1 VPHFYP
7 VVIPA
12 GRSLPGD
19 SLGFHAYSLRIDNLT
34 NQWLLE
40 ETSLAWIPPYSLGV
54 CLRLYGTGVAI
65 VLNQAPSGQAQPAPL
80 AGEATVGVFSDQLR
94 TEVAGSPVRQF
105 ALVQAVS
112 DLTEGAQPAFP
123 PVGTCRLWADNTGT
137 VHHEHSD
144 GTDYVVLDAHNFT
157 SYVTP
162 PYVLNIVNTQALGGV
177 LAGTLPNP
185 THANILHHF
194 PQSVSV
200 DSGYLKLG
208 AVAAAGPYTMP
219 RFVLYDDGSNW
230 ANIAYGT
237 DAQVR
242 FIYGHT
248 PSGALLLGTGATNDG
263 TGAFTLT
270 ASLGPSGNFNALGWI
285 AAGGITPGAAGDL
298 GASRGGGV
306 GALYLGDTSHYLIN
320 SAGTFV
326 LAGGP
331 LQIPNGG
338 ITSVNGNIAFAV
350 GTNLLLWPD
359 GSNIYASGGMNLTTP
374 NTNVGFYNSTLA
386 RNNLLVRADGF
397 LQLVQATGL
406 LANDGSA
413 RMRVF
418 TQVGMT
424 TTIGGIFAVTPG
436 VTRFHGIVM
445 IIINSAQMI
454 MASLNGGANAVN
466 IIWSNCGATNGF
478 GVGSTF
484 NVGFSTSDYYLE
496 NRTGQAYIY
505 SVFAFG
511 IN

>member
-177 LAGTLPNP
+177 LTGTLPNPGMAAGAASANVGALGGALTGTLPNPGMAAGGAAANVGALGGVLAGTLPNP
-185 THANILHHF
+185 SHANIVHVF
-194 PQSVSV
+194 PQNVGSNGSFITTVDGNGIQFIDSNSKVVSV
-200 DSGYLKLG
+200 GRATYFDEYSGGWLWRNSAASFALMMSLDNLG
-208 AVAAAGPYTMP
+208 SLRIAGGYSVTGNTARLVMTDTRTVPNTVVVN
-219 RFVLYDDGSNW
+219 VLPGL
-230 ANIAYGT
+230 
-237 DAQVR
+237 
-242 FIYGHT
+242 
-248 PSGALLLGTGATNDG
+248 PSGGAQMGLLLVIDANTGSMGLYFIRGGAQQSILISATSAGFTAGFGPAAYNVAWSGTIVSGGAYALENKTGAS
-263 TGAFTLT
+263 GAIRT
-270 ASLGPSGNFNALGWI
+270 
-285 AAGGITPGAAGDL
+285 
-298 GASRGGGV
+298 
-306 GALYLGDTSHYLIN
+306 LYLGI
-320 SAGTFV
+320 
-326 LAGGP
+326 
-331 LQIPNGG
+331 
-338 ITSVNGNIAFAV
+338 
-350 GTNLLLWPD
+350 
-359 GSNIYASGGMNLTTP
+359 
-374 NTNVGFYNSTLA
+374 
-386 RNNLLVRADGF
+386 
-397 LQLVQATGL
+397 
-406 LANDGSA
+406 
-413 RMRVF
+413 
-418 TQVGMT
+418 
-424 TTIGGIFAVTPG
+424 
-436 VTRFHGIVM
+436 
-445 IIINSAQMI
+445 
-454 MASLNGGANAVN
+454 
-466 IIWSNCGATNGF
+466 
-478 GVGSTF
+478 
-484 NVGFSTSDYYLE
+484 
-496 NRTGQAYIY
+496 
-505 SVFAFG
+505 
-511 IN
+511 

>member
-1 VPHFYP
+1 MPHFYP

-137 VHHEHSD
+137 IHHEHSD
-144 GTDYVVLDAHNFT
+144 GTDYIVLDAHNFT

-185 THANILHHF
+185 THANIVHSF
-194 PQSVSV
+194 PQNVNVAGTVIAPDFASTGVGHGLAGTYPGAV
-200 DSGYLKLG
+200 TGPLVLTTGDSGGYSSFYCGPAGLLFVNSANTVRIASILNNG
-208 AVAAAGPYTMP
+208 EFQTQGRISAGP
-219 RFVLYDDGSNW
+219 VI
-230 ANIAYGT
+230 ANSPGDI
-237 DAQVR
+237 
-242 FIYGHT
+242 
-248 PSGALLLGTGATNDG
+248 GAN
-263 TGAFTLT
+263 
-270 ASLGPSGNFNALGWI
+270 
-285 AAGGITPGAAGDL
+285 
-298 GASRGGGV
+298 RGGGAGV
-306 GALYLGDTSHYLIN
+306 LYLGDGTHYLFN
-320 SAGTFV
+320 PGAASAYQLTGAPLTI
-326 LAGGP
+326 AGGG
-331 LQIPNGG
+331 L
-338 ITSVNGNIAFAV
+338 TVNGSISFTV
-350 GTNLLLWPD
+350 GTQLLAWPD
-359 GSNIYASGGMNLTTP
+359 GTNIYANGGMVITLP
-374 NTNVGFYNSTLA
+374 NTPASFYNSSLA
-386 RNNLLVRADGF
+386 RYMFSFGPGGF
-397 LQLVQATGL
+397 GYSGVNGGGLTATTGDTRFRIF
-406 LANDGSA
+406 NG
-413 RMRVF
+413 
-418 TQVGMT
+418 VGMT
-424 TTIGGIFAVTPG
+424 ATVGAIFSVTPG
-436 VTRFHGIVM
+436 VSKFHGIVM
-445 IIINSAQMI
+445 IVINSAQMI
-454 MASLNGGANAVN
+454 MCALQGGANVVT

-484 NVGFSTSDYYLE
+484 NVGFSSTDYFLE
-496 NRTGQAYIY
+496 NRSGQAYAY
-505 SVFAFG
+505 YVFAFG

>member
-137 VHHEHSD
+137 IHHEHSD

-185 THANILHHF
+185 THANINHVF
-194 PQSVSV
+194 PANVSAQNFAATAV
-200 DSGYLKLG
+200 GQGLSGTYPGAVTGPLVLTTGDSGGYSSFYCGPAGLLFVNSANTVRIASILNNG
-208 AVAAAGPYTMP
+208 EFQTQGRISAGPII
-219 RFVLYDDGSNW
+219 
-230 ANIAYGT
+230 ANSPGDI
-237 DAQVR
+237 
-242 FIYGHT
+242 
-248 PSGALLLGTGATNDG
+248 GAN
-263 TGAFTLT
+263 
-270 ASLGPSGNFNALGWI
+270 
-285 AAGGITPGAAGDL
+285 
-298 GASRGGGV
+298 RGGGAGV
-306 GALYLGDTSHYLIN
+306 LYLGDGTHYLFN
-320 SAGTFV
+320 PGAASAYQLTGAPLV
-326 LAGGP
+326 IAGGG
-331 LQIPNGG
+331 L
-338 ITSVNGNIAFAV
+338 TANGNINFTV
-350 GTNLLLWPD
+350 GTQLLAWPD
-359 GSNIYASGGMNLTTP
+359 GTNMYANGGMVITLP
-374 NTNVGFYNSTLA
+374 NTAASFYNSSTA
-386 RNNLLVRADGF
+386 RYMFSFSPTGF
-397 LQLVQATGL
+397 AYSGFNGGGL
-406 LANDGSA
+406 TVPAGDT
-413 RMRVF
+413 RMRIFNGVSM
-418 TQVGMT
+418 TATVGA
-424 TTIGGIFAVTPG
+424 IFSVTPG
-436 VTRFHGIVM
+436 VTGFHGIVM

-454 MASLNGGANAVN
+454 MCSLNGGAHAVN
-466 IIWSNCGATNGF
+466 IIWSNCSATNAF
-478 GVGSTF
+478 GVGTTF
-484 NVGFSTSDYYLE
+484 NVGWSVSDYFLE
-496 NRTGQAYIY
+496 NRTGAGYAYY
-505 SVFAFG
+505 VFAFG

>member
-137 VHHEHSD
+137 IHHEHSD
-144 GTDYVVLDAHNFT
+144 GTDYIVLDAHNFT

-185 THANILHHF
+185 THANIVHHF
-194 PQSVSV
+194 PQNVQLDTGQLV
-200 DSGYLKLG
+200 LAQG
-208 AVAAAGPYTMP
+208 ANAGPYTLK
-219 RFVLYDDGSNW
+219 RLSLYDDGANW
-230 ANIAYGT
+230 AYLAYGQ
-237 DAQVR
+237 DAQAR
-242 FIYGHT
+242 FIFGK
-248 PSGALLLGTGATNDG
+248 GAGGGLLFGQSTANDG
-263 TGAFTLT
+263 TGTFTQQVYFT
-270 ASLGPSGNFNALGWI
+270 ASGEIRSASMTASGLITAANISTGSIVSTTGFLASSDGTGLTVIDSNSRIVSAGRTTYFDEYNGGWYWRNTATGSSTALRLTG
-285 AAGGITPGAAGDL
+285 AGRATIGEFFQAPQGYGLL
-298 GASRGGGV
+298 GADTV
-306 GALYLGDTSHYLIN
+306 GRLRLFNQT
-320 SAGTFV
+320 
-326 LAGGP
+326 
-331 LQIPNGG
+331 
-338 ITSVNGNIAFAV
+338 
-350 GTNLLLWPD
+350 
-359 GSNIYASGGMNLTTP
+359 
-374 NTNVGFYNSTLA
+374 
-386 RNNLLVRADGF
+386 
-397 LQLVQATGL
+397 
-406 LANDGSA
+406 
-413 RMRVF
+413 VF
-418 TQVGMT
+418 T
-424 TTIGGIFAVTPG
+424 TTIGGIFAITPG
-436 VTRFHGIVM
+436 IVKFHGIVM
-445 IIINSAQMI
+445 IVISGAQMI
-454 MASLNGGANAVN
+454 MAALQGGANNVQ

-484 NVGFSTSDYYLE
+484 NVGFSTSDYYIE
-496 NRTGQAYIY
+496 NRTGLAYGFT
-505 SVFAFG
+505 VFTFG
-511 IN
+511 LS